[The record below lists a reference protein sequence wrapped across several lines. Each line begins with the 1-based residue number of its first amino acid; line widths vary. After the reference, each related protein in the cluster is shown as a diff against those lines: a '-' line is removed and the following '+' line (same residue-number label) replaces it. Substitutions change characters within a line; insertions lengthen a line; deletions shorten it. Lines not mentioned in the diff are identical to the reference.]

1 MKKIFAVLLGMAM
14 LSMGA
19 TQTLAADAAAVPTG
33 NPIEQLT
40 GEIWMNSS
48 SDIKKALLFGV
59 DCAISIEHA
68 VAERLQEVN
77 KADRRKKATAPVST
91 LSPFE
96 QGWSKA
102 FKNVPRG
109 EIVENIDTWYAENP
123 DKKQR
128 PVFDVIWYELV
139 MPKTK

>member
-1 MKKIFAVLLGMAM
+1 MKKIFAVLLCMAM

-19 TQTLAADAAAVPTG
+19 TQALAADAAKAPMG
-33 NPIEQLT
+33 NPVEQLT

-48 SDIKKALLFGV
+48 DDIKKALLFGV

-77 KADRRKKATAPVST
+77 KADSRKKAPATAST

-96 QGWSKA
+96 KGWSTA

-109 EIVENIDTWYAENP
+109 EIVEYIDTWYTENP